1 MKRQTSLV
9 RDNIEE
15 RVEEQIIERIDSLNE
30 RDFAAP

>member
-15 RVEEQIIERIDSLNE
+15 RVEEQIIERRESLNE
-30 RDFAAP
+30 RDFDAP

>member
-30 RDFAAP
+30 RDFDAP